1 MLRYVGGALLVLLG
15 VVLVGVSVPA
25 FMQRDVRPFLEK
37 APRGPAGAFV
47 MGVAFAFG
55 WTPCV
60 GPILGGILTMAAEGS
75 DPAAGALLLFVY
87 SLGMGIPFLVAGLF
101 VGLGAASVRPHTA
114 PHAGHPDRL
123 RSGAGGLRSA
133 ALGRGASRV
142 LGLARSPSRTGR
154 LEGAFFAGTVP
165 SGRAS

>member
-1 MLRYVGGALLVLLG
+1 MDLSVHPGVVYSVLMTSVSLAAVIDYRRRRIPNWLSFSGWYLGPLLHLIFAGTPGLSASLLG
-15 VVLVGVSVPA
+15 LVLVGVSVPA

-75 DPAAGALLLFVY
+75 DPAAGAA
-87 SLGMGIPFLVAGLF
+87 AGAEPKP
-101 VGLGAASVRPHTA
+101 GCW
-114 PHAGHPDRL
+114 
-123 RSGAGGLRSA
+123 
-133 ALGRGASRV
+133 
-142 LGLARSPSRTGR
+142 SP
-154 LEGAFFAGTVP
+154 
-165 SGRAS
+165 